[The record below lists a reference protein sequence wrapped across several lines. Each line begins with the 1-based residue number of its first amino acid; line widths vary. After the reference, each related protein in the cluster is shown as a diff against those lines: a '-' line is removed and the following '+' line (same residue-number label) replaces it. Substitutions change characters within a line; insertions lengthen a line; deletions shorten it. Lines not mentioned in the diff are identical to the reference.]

1 MPQERRQNERL
12 LALAAMLFVF
22 LNYPLL
28 SLFSRDSFL
37 FGIPV
42 LYLYLFCLWAVAI
55 AVMLL
60 VQSRRRLPSSVG
72 EKGGQT

>member
-1 MPQERRQNERL
+1 
-12 LALAAMLFVF
+12 MLFVF

-28 SLFSRDSFL
+28 SLFSRDGFL

-42 LYLYLFCLWAVAI
+42 LYLYLFCLWVVAI

-60 VQSRRRLPSSVG
+60 VQSRRRLPPSVG
-72 EKGGQT
+72 KKGGQT

>member
-1 MPQERRQNERL
+1 M
-12 LALAAMLFVF
+12 AAMLFVF

-42 LYLYLFCLWAVAI
+42 FYLYLFCLWGVAI
-55 AVMLL
+55 AAMLL
-60 VQSRRRLPSSVG
+60 AQSRRRLPPSVG
-72 EKGGQT
+72 KKGGQT